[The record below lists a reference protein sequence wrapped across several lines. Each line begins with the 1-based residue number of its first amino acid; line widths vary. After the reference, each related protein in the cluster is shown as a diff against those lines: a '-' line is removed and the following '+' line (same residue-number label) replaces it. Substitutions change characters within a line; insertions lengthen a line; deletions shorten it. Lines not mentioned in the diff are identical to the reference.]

1 MGSCALQTIKA
12 APANRPTIR
21 TYRVRNDH
29 VDRHGKISLRH
40 AGRRHHLGV
49 GATTQAKL

>member
-1 MGSCALQTIKA
+1 VRSTNHQG
-12 APANRPTIR
+12 RPSQSTNYPH
-21 TYRVRNDH
+21 YRVRNDH
-29 VDRHGKISLRH
+29 VDRHGKIGLRH